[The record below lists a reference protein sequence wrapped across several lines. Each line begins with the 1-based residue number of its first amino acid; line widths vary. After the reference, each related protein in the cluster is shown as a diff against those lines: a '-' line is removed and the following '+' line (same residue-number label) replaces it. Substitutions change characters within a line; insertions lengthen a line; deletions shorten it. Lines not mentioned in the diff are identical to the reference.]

1 MENFNIFEM
10 LYETYKIKND
20 NPLRVIEFFGGY
32 GSQTLA
38 LKYLGVK
45 YEHWKLCEWAVPS
58 IIAYASVH
66 RNELKEYGKNFCKEL
81 SKEQIVNFLF
91 ECGVS
96 TDYNKPATLEQIK
109 RIPEE
114 KLRLCYNSIKWANNL
129 VDISRVKGNN
139 LEIANTDK
147 YTYLLTYSF
156 PCQDL
161 SLAGKC
167 AGMEKGSGTRSGLL
181 WEVERILSECENK
194 PQILL
199 MENVTQVHG
208 AGNEEHFKQWLLRL
222 EEMGYQSYWQD
233 LSATEFKI
241 PQTRNRTFMVSILG
255 NYNYTFPKKTKLELR
270 LKDLLEPEGTVDEKF
285 YISDKMINYISKT
298 GANGFNNKDAKINL
312 DIARP
317 LTTDPNKRAGTTN
330 YLSSDFPENFDLSKI
345 HGTKNRAELLLLLSK
360 NGELEKH
367 DIPNGCD
374 SSLNNPKIREV
385 SNTITT
391 RYDAGIQNQQQIG
404 MCVVE
409 KGENNKSLKETLE
422 KTELENIKD
431 VAYLDT
437 YNRNAITDGT
447 AKTILTG
454 VDFRN
459 HDFLLIK
466 NATKKGFLEAEEGDG
481 IDIST
486 RMETHRG
493 TVQKGKSQTITTM
506 GGENVGVVIKENLG
520 YTEKSL
526 NKIQKNIVDKND
538 VSGSLTATGMQ
549 SLNHDGCQ
557 LVSLKNEYSKEV
569 KEEKK
574 CINCK
579 YYKYTNSSYFGGIP
593 YCIKNFKDLIHELE
607 NDKIYFCEN
616 YEQKKKINFNLLR
629 IRKLTPKECFRLMGL
644 KDEDI
649 DLVMENQTI
658 SRGYHLAGDSIVT
671 TCMMAIFSKLFD
683 INWLEHFKPEEW
695 WKN

>member
-91 ECGVS
+91 KYGVS

-270 LKDLLEPEGTVDEKF
+270 LKDLLEPDGAVDEKF

-330 YLSSDFPENFDLSKI
+330 YLSSDFPENFDLSKV
-345 HGTKNRAELLLLLSK
+345 HGTKNRAELLLLLLSK

-367 DIPNGCD
+367 DLPNGCD

-409 KGENNKSLKETLE
+409 KAKRLGGLYDKNGETHQAGSIYDSDFSSPTLDCSNGGGNRQPFIVEKGEKNKSLKETLE
-422 KTELENIKD
+422 KTDMDE
-431 VAYLDT
+431 
-437 YNRNAITDGT
+437 
-447 AKTILTG
+447 
-454 VDFRN
+454 
-459 HDFLLIK
+459 
-466 NATKKGFLEAEEGDG
+466 
-481 IDIST
+481 
-486 RMETHRG
+486 
-493 TVQKGKSQTITTM
+493 
-506 GGENVGVVIKENLG
+506 ENVGVVIKENLG

-526 NKIQKNIVDKND
+526 NKIKKNIVDKND

-557 LVSLKNEYSKEV
+557 LVSLKRGYSIEV

-574 CINCK
+574 CINC
-579 YYKYTNSSYFGGIP
+579 KYTNSSYFGGIP

-616 YEQKKKINFNLLR
+616 YEQKKKINSNLLR
-629 IRKLTPKECFRLMGL
+629 IRKLPPKECFRLMGL

-649 DLVMENQTI
+649 DLVMENQ
-658 SRGYHLAGDSIVT
+658 SNSLGYHLAGDSIVT

-683 INWLEHFKPEEW
+683 INWLEHFKPKEW

>member
-91 ECGVS
+91 KYGVS

-139 LEIANTDK
+139 LEIENTDK

-156 PCQDL
+156 PCGLAGTKIITKNGYKNIEDVTTNDYVLTHKNRFKKVAKTMERVSNHYYELKGLGVPKLFLTEEHPLYVFRGGKEQWIKVKDLKETDMFSFNVNQKNIDVDLSNETLWLLGRYVADGWINEALYNSVEFAIAFKKEKEFLENIPKNFLEKFKRNTKSCYEYRIADKNFQNYCKQFGSGAKNKKIPQWVIDLPKEKLQCFFNGYISGDGHIRFRKKVKQIMFSTVSENLFLSMQQIVAKLYSCICSCYIRKDDRKETFNDSYNCQFNDIDNHRDQIINNDKIYTKIKKIERYNKEVKVYNFEVEEDNSYTCQNVIVHNCQDL

-270 LKDLLEPEGTVDEKF
+270 LKDLLEPEGAVDEKF

-330 YLSSDFPENFDLSKI
+330 YLSSEFP
-345 HGTKNRAELLLLLSK
+345 
-360 NGELEKH
+360 
-367 DIPNGCD
+367 
-374 SSLNNPKIREV
+374 
-385 SNTITT
+385 
-391 RYDAGIQNQQQIG
+391 
-404 MCVVE
+404 
-409 KGENNKSLKETLE
+409 
-422 KTELENIKD
+422 
-431 VAYLDT
+431 
-437 YNRNAITDGT
+437 
-447 AKTILTG
+447 
-454 VDFRN
+454 
-459 HDFLLIK
+459 
-466 NATKKGFLEAEEGDG
+466 
-481 IDIST
+481 
-486 RMETHRG
+486 
-493 TVQKGKSQTITTM
+493 
-506 GGENVGVVIKENLG
+506 
-520 YTEKSL
+520 
-526 NKIQKNIVDKND
+526 
-538 VSGSLTATGMQ
+538 
-549 SLNHDGCQ
+549 
-557 LVSLKNEYSKEV
+557 
-569 KEEKK
+569 
-574 CINCK
+574 
-579 YYKYTNSSYFGGIP
+579 
-593 YCIKNFKDLIHELE
+593 
-607 NDKIYFCEN
+607 
-616 YEQKKKINFNLLR
+616 
-629 IRKLTPKECFRLMGL
+629 
-644 KDEDI
+644 
-649 DLVMENQTI
+649 
-658 SRGYHLAGDSIVT
+658 
-671 TCMMAIFSKLFD
+671 
-683 INWLEHFKPEEW
+683 
-695 WKN
+695 

>member
-1 MENFNIFEM
+1 MSM
-10 LYETYKIKND
+10 
-20 NPLRVIEFFGGY
+20 
-32 GSQTLA
+32 
-38 LKYLGVK
+38 
-45 YEHWKLCEWAVPS
+45 
-58 IIAYASVH
+58 IIYSLIRFRKTCQNLSVAG
-66 RNELKEYGKNFCKEL
+66 RM
-81 SKEQIVNFLF
+81 
-91 ECGVS
+91 
-96 TDYNKPATLEQIK
+96 
-109 RIPEE
+109 E
-114 KLRLCYNSIKWANNL
+114 KLKTIDEINDDNL
-129 VDISRVKGNN
+129 YDIENRSNMLWQVD
-139 LEIANTDK
+139 
-147 YTYLLTYSF
+147 
-156 PCQDL
+156 
-161 SLAGKC
+161 
-167 AGMEKGSGTRSGLL
+167 
-181 WEVERILSECENK
+181 RILSECENK

-317 LTTDPNKRAGTTN
+317 LTTDPNKRAETTN
-330 YLSSDFPENFDLSKI
+330 YLSSDFPGNFDLSKV
-345 HGTKNRAELLLLLSK
+345 HGTKNRAELLLLLLSK

-367 DIPNGCD
+367 NLPNGCD

-409 KGENNKSLKETLE
+409 NG
-422 KTELENIKD
+422 KTK
-431 VAYLDT
+431 
-437 YNRNAITDGT
+437 
-447 AKTILTG
+447 
-454 VDFRN
+454 
-459 HDFLLIK
+459 IK
-466 NATKKGFLEAEEGDG
+466 NATKKGYLEAHEGDG
-481 IDIST
+481 IDISS

-526 NKIQKNIVDKND
+526 NKIKKNIVDKND

-557 LVSLKNEYSKEV
+557 LVSSPSVTTAFNP
-569 KEEKK
+569 
-574 CINCK
+574 N
-579 YYKYTNSSYFGGIP
+579 YKTG
-593 YCIKNFKDLIHELE
+593 
-607 NDKIYFCEN
+607 
-616 YEQKKKINFNLLR
+616 LR
-629 IRKLTPKECFRLMGL
+629 IRKLTPKECFRLQAV

-649 DLVMENQTI
+649 DLIMKNQ
-658 SRGYHLAGDSIVT
+658 SNSLGYHLAGDSICITVL
-671 TCMMAIFSKLFD
+671 MAIFSKLFE
-683 INWLEHFKPEEW
+683 INWLEHFNPEEW

>member
-1 MENFNIFEM
+1 
-10 LYETYKIKND
+10 
-20 NPLRVIEFFGGY
+20 
-32 GSQTLA
+32 
-38 LKYLGVK
+38 
-45 YEHWKLCEWAVPS
+45 
-58 IIAYASVH
+58 
-66 RNELKEYGKNFCKEL
+66 
-81 SKEQIVNFLF
+81 
-91 ECGVS
+91 
-96 TDYNKPATLEQIK
+96 
-109 RIPEE
+109 
-114 KLRLCYNSIKWANNL
+114 
-129 VDISRVKGNN
+129 
-139 LEIANTDK
+139 
-147 YTYLLTYSF
+147 
-156 PCQDL
+156 
-161 SLAGKC
+161 
-167 AGMEKGSGTRSGLL
+167 MEKGSGTRSGLL

-270 LKDLLEPEGTVDEKF
+270 LKDLLEPEGAVDEKF

-330 YLSSDFPENFDLSKI
+330 YLSSDFPGNFDLSKI
-345 HGTKNRAELLLLLSK
+345 N
-360 NGELEKH
+360 LE
-367 DIPNGCD
+367 
-374 SSLNNPKIREV
+374 
-385 SNTITT
+385 SNTTI
-391 RYDAGIQNQQQIG
+391 
-404 MCVVE
+404 E
-409 KGENNKSLKETLE
+409 KANRLGGKNKSLKETLE
-422 KTELENIKD
+422 KTELENVKD

-466 NATKKGFLEAEEGDG
+466 NATKKGFLETKEGDG

-506 GGENVGVVIKENLG
+506 GGENVGVVVGTYDYAQSDTLRPNEEARLHIGKDVSGTIISSGNHNGIIIKDNSNNKNDDILQKKLCNKLIEDGLVEEYDVIKHSYTSQIMSGNKKCVEKNDGVMITLTTRSDCLG
-520 YTEKSL
+520 VVVKDKEDFNYSEKSL
-526 NKIQKNIVDKND
+526 NKIKKNIVDEND

-557 LVSLKNEYSKEV
+557 LVSLKRGYSIEV
-569 KEEKK
+569 KEEKCETNK
-574 CINCK
+574 VDYIGNYSKSNFNQTSIVGKNGIAPTVTENHGQVTSICESELLGGFGEKDSNGGTQWK
-579 YYKYTNSSYFGGIP
+579 FQNRVYNSENSSPSVTTAFNP
-593 YCIKNFKDLIHELE
+593 
-607 NDKIYFCEN
+607 N
-616 YEQKKKINFNLLR
+616 YKTGLR
-629 IRKLTPKECFRLMGL
+629 IRKLTPKECFRLQAV

-649 DLVMENQTI
+649 DLIMKNQ
-658 SRGYHLAGDSIVT
+658 SNSLGYHLAGDSICITVL
-671 TCMMAIFSKLFD
+671 MAIFSKLFD
-683 INWLEHFKPEEW
+683 INWLDHFNPEEW

>member
-1 MENFNIFEM
+1 MN
-10 LYETYKIKND
+10 YEHYKI
-20 NPLRVIEFFGGY
+20 
-32 GSQTLA
+32 
-38 LKYLGVK
+38 
-45 YEHWKLCEWAVPS
+45 CEWAVPS

-91 ECGVS
+91 KYGVS

-312 DIARP
+312 DIAKPSFKEVYDKIKNGKFQQQTERIQEKEVCDT
-317 LTTDPNKRAGTTN
+317 LLARDYKDPKLIIEKTN
-330 YLSSDFPENFDLSKI
+330 RLGGLYD
-345 HGTKNRAELLLLLSK
+345 K
-360 NGELEKH
+360 NGETHQAGSIYDSDFSSPTL
-367 DIPNGCD
+367 DCSNGGG
-374 SSLNNPKIREV
+374 NRQPFI
-385 SNTITT
+385 
-391 RYDAGIQNQQQIG
+391 
-404 MCVVE
+404 VE
-409 KGENNKSLKETLE
+409 KGEKNKSLKETLE
-422 KTELENIKD
+422 KTELENVKD
-431 VAYLDT
+431 IAYLDT

-506 GGENVGVVIKENLG
+506 GGENVGVVVGTYDYAQSDTLRPNEEARLHIGKDVSGTIISSGNHNGIVIKENDSKENLG

-526 NKIQKNIVDKND
+526 NKIKKNIVDEND

-557 LVSLKNEYSKEV
+557 LVSLKRGYSIEV
-569 KEEKK
+569 KEEKGETNK
-574 CINCK
+574 VDYIGNYSKSNFNQTSIVGKNGIAPTVTENHGQVTSVTTAFNPNCK
-579 YYKYTNSSYFGGIP
+579 TG
-593 YCIKNFKDLIHELE
+593 
-607 NDKIYFCEN
+607 
-616 YEQKKKINFNLLR
+616 LR
-629 IRKLTPKECFRLMGL
+629 IRKLTPKECFRLQAV
-644 KDEDI
+644 KDKDI
-649 DLVMENQTI
+649 DLIMKNQ
-658 SRGYHLAGDSIVT
+658 SNSLGYHLAGDSICITVL
-671 TCMMAIFSKLFD
+671 MAIFSKLFE
-683 INWLEHFKPEEW
+683 INWLDHFNPEEW